1 MPPRP
6 DPGYHGPVA
15 WGQVPTIV
23 VTVVLA
29 VLTGT
34 VYNNRRFDDVNLRFD
49 DVNRRFDDVHCRIDD
64 LRAGMNARF
73 AEVNARLTQVET
85 RLTELR
91 EDFREVRALL
101 QEAIRARVG
110 GGWVPATSS
119 RKQHSRVSPGHA
131 PGRVVLCGLTSG
143 RAWGPASCAGAGNG
157 TG

>member
-1 MPPRP
+1 M
-6 DPGYHGPVA
+6 A

-64 LRAGMNARF
+64 LRADMNARF

-101 QEAIRARVG
+101 QQAIRARVG
-110 GGWVPATSS
+110 GGVGAC
-119 RKQHSRVSPGHA
+119 HVSPEA
-131 PGRVVLCGLTSG
+131 ALPCVARSCPGTRRPLRTHVRAGL
-143 RAWGPASCAGAGNG
+143 GPASCAGAGNG